1 MWHLRWPYHT
11 TCFPGPPGSLRHTCN
26 FARRRRK
33 ASIPFPMGLAAR
45 LSVPW
50 ACWIRHHGMSAMC
63 TRGIRTTNA
72 YASHWS
78 LLYGSGRLGS
88 VVAPAWCARF
98 PSLRHAGRATAITI
112 CTGMAVV
119 PLVARHLC
127 REDGRDF
134 IIALYFLHHGMF
146 NIDTVE
152 GEALSD
158 GHLSWPNAL
167 RNSSFDFV

>member
-1 MWHLRWPYHT
+1 M
-11 TCFPGPPGSLRHTCN
+11 
-26 FARRRRK
+26 
-33 ASIPFPMGLAAR
+33 
-45 LSVPW
+45 
-50 ACWIRHHGMSAMC
+50 
-63 TRGIRTTNA
+63 
-72 YASHWS
+72 
-78 LLYGSGRLGS
+78 
-88 VVAPAWCARF
+88 
-98 PSLRHAGRATAITI
+98 AINT

-119 PLVARHLC
+119 PLVARRLC